1 MAFLLLFSSFEQL
14 WPVVVHFKLGISGH
28 GCLFAEPSIG
38 LRQAGLPCSMEDE
51 RLDEGPSRV
60 IPAIVDIRDAVQ
72 LPLQRFEIRSFSRVR
87 LPDPMLN
94 LRDLSRFEN
103 NWVRGDRTV
112 GRVHNSW
119 LEDHGIA
126 GGRKDFKYSSLS
138 FMEAS
143 AYI

>member
-1 MAFLLLFSSFEQL
+1 
-14 WPVVVHFKLGISGH
+14 
-28 GCLFAEPSIG
+28 
-38 LRQAGLPCSMEDE
+38 MEDE